1 MRSRTYISSKSGGGI
16 EMAAEADLTREQ
28 NQTAESVFNVP
39 GTFMQIPKLMRYQFS
54 VYLQSRRFYA
64 MITIIVVTGALLSVV
79 VADFRPSFI
88 NNNLAFYGSLFA
100 GPIPVVIVLA
110 AVFFGGDAIAG
121 EFQNKTGYFLM
132 SVPIRRATIYVA
144 KYIAAFLASL
154 AIMALYVVILL
165 VNGVYYFGSNAFPWQ
180 LGLSFVLSIV
190 YLAAVLGTTFLF
202 SSLFKTSAYGFVMT
216 VVLFLFGFSL
226 LEELMALVVKIEPW
240 MVISYASGVMGDVF
254 SANIHW
260 GFTGIAT
267 TLSTRGPGGVVFRST
282 TYTPGVGEGM
292 LIMFAYFIIT
302 AIVGLFRFER
312 QEFN

>member
-1 MRSRTYISSKSGGGI
+1 MAVDVDAAGTRTG
-16 EMAAEADLTREQ
+16 ATEAGF
-28 NQTAESVFNVP
+28 SVP
-39 GTFMQIPKLMRYQFS
+39 GTLRQIPKLMRYQFG

-64 MITIIVVTGALLSVV
+64 MILIVAVIGAILSAV
-79 VADFRPSFI
+79 VAHFRPSFI
-88 NNNLAFYGSLFA
+88 SDNLTFYSTLFA
-100 GPIPVVIVLA
+100 GAISVIVVLA

-154 AIMALYVVILL
+154 AIMSLYVAILL
-165 VNGVYYFGSNAFPWQ
+165 ANGVYYFGSNAFPWQ

-226 LEELMALVVKIEPW
+226 LEDLLRLIVKTEPW
-240 MVISYASGVMGDVF
+240 MVISYASGIMGDVF
-254 SANIHW
+254 STPIRW
-260 GFTGIAT
+260 GFTGLAET
-267 TLSTRGPGGVVFRST
+267 VTARGPGGAIFHST
-282 TYTPGVGEGM
+282 TYTPGVGEGV
-292 LIMFAYFIIT
+292 LIMLVYFIIT
-302 AIVGLFRFER
+302 AIAGLYRFER